1 MGHQRVS
8 RKLAKTGSPLIIQLS
23 RFNDCRKKEDIREF
37 TQPN

>member
-8 RKLAKTGSPLIIQLS
+8 RKLAKTDIPLIIQLS
-23 RFNDCRKKEDIREF
+23 RFKAAEKEDLREL